1 MSPGTENESMRV
13 CEVSEFGGPDV
24 LRGAERPWPR
34 PARGEVVVTI
44 AAANVNPTDIAA
56 RSGAHR
62 TRMPDLQPPFVP
74 GWDLAGVVSEVGA
87 EASGYAV
94 GDLVLGMIP
103 WIQITGAVG
112 SYAQAAA
119 VEPGWLAPR
128 PAALDEVTAA
138 TIPLNALTARQAL
151 ELIGAAPGSTLL
163 ITAASGAV
171 GGFAVQLASQ
181 AGIRVLAVASAGDEA
196 WVAGLGA
203 AEVLP
208 RDVDF
213 AAVEPVD
220 ALLDAVPIG
229 AGATAPV
236 RPGGVAVFTRR
247 VGDIDPAKQLRV
259 QTPLVRSD
267 ATALAELAR
276 LAADGG
282 LRTRVAQTLDLADGA
297 QAHRL
302 VERGGLRGKVVLTT
316 T

>member
-1 MSPGTENESMRV
+1 MRV

-44 AAANVNPTDIAA
+44 AAANVNPSDIAA

-62 TRMPDLQPPFVP
+62 ARMPDLQPPFVP

-103 WIQITGAVG
+103 WIRSPAAVG

-181 AGIRVLAVASAGDEA
+181 AGMRVLAVASAGDEE

-229 AGATAPV
+229 AAATAPV

-267 ATALAELAR
+267 AIALAELAR

-282 LRTRVAQTLDLADGA
+282 YARAWRGHWISLTGRRRTGSSSREACAA
-297 QAHRL
+297 RSC
-302 VERGGLRGKVVLTT
+302 
-316 T
+316 